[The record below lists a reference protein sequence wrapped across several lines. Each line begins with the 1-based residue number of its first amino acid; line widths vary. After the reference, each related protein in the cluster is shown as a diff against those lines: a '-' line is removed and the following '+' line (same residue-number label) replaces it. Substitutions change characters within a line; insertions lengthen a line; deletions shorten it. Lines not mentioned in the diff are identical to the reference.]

1 MFLVS
6 ETNDNIIKVL
16 PFGSKIHTAG
26 NATNSKRGG
35 VASVSGA
42 VVTNA
47 GESIRNGSPANV
59 SRVSRNFQLSGIFAG
74 REPRNTG
81 DHSSNFPSFP
91 FMGLEFA
98 RFF

>member
-1 MFLVS
+1 M
-6 ETNDNIIKVL
+6 IIS
-16 PFGSKIHTAG
+16 SKYSHLGPRSTLQEMPPIL
-26 NATNSKRGG
+26 NEEEWP
-35 VASVSGA
+35 SVSGV

-81 DHSSNFPSFP
+81 DHSSNFSSFP